1 MDHDQKFFYAGLY
14 VLKKMDLKPEDG
26 GEQMPVLLP
35 SELSPLEDVLQE
47 LVNEELI
54 EIPKKGNRYAL
65 TKKGLAYLGELIDE
79 AEAIIEE
86 FDDAELE
93 EAVAELRA
101 RRLDVFRARFLW
113 GWYDGEFDDLVKFQQ
128 RRGIVPIEKL
138 WAFYLMSDAF
148 YDELAKDIGEP
159 SR

>member
-1 MDHDQKFFYAGLY
+1 MDHDQKLFYAGLY
-14 VLKKMDLKPEDG
+14 VMKKMDLKAEEG
-26 GEQMPVLLP
+26 GEPMPVLLP
-35 SELSPLEDVLQE
+35 AELSPLEDILQE
-47 LVNEELI
+47 LVNEGLI
-54 EIPKKGNRYAL
+54 EIPKKLHRYAL
-65 TKKGLAYLGELIDE
+65 TRKGLAYLGELIDE

-93 EAVAELRA
+93 EAVAELSA

-128 RRGIVPIEKL
+128 RRGITPVEKL

-148 YDELAKDIGEP
+148 YDELAKDIAVQ
-159 SR
+159 